1 MGAGPVGRC
10 AARVDSLACEA
21 LAVDPFGTRAVG
33 ASYDAVARDYA
44 EAFADDLDQLLVDRA
59 ALDAFAA
66 GVGRDG
72 RVLDAGCGPGQV
84 GRYLTDRGMR
94 VVGADL
100 ALAMLRVA
108 IDGDP
113 PLSAVR
119 GDVRR
124 LPFTSGSFSG
134 AVAFYSIQHL
144 RRDELG
150 GALMEMRRVLV
161 GGGLLLLAAHLGEGE
176 VFVDE
181 FLGHAIGTVGGTLYE
196 ADELP
201 TALER
206 RHFVVEDVRFRDP
219 LPHEHPSKRI
229 YLRARSA

>member
-1 MGAGPVGRC
+1 MAW
-10 AARVDSLACEA
+10 EA

-44 EAFADDLDQLLVDRA
+44 EAFAGDLDQLPLDRA

-66 GVGRDG
+66 RVGQGG

-84 GRYLTDRGMR
+84 GRYLSDRAVR

-100 ALAMLRVA
+100 AMAMLRLA
-108 IDGDP
+108 IDDDP
-113 PLSAVR
+113 RLCAVR

-124 LPFTSGSFSG
+124 LPFAPGSFSG

-144 RRDELG
+144 HRDELG
-150 GALMEMRRVLV
+150 RALTEIRRVLV
-161 GGGLLLLAAHLGEGE
+161 DGGLLLLAAHLGEGE

-181 FLGHAIGTVGGTLYE
+181 FLGHAIDTVGGTLYD
-196 ADELP
+196 ADELRA
-201 TALER
+201 ALEHR
-206 RHFVVEDVRFRDP
+206 RYVIEDVRFRDS
-219 LPHEHPSKRI
+219 LPHEHASKRI
-229 YLRARSA
+229 YLRARTA